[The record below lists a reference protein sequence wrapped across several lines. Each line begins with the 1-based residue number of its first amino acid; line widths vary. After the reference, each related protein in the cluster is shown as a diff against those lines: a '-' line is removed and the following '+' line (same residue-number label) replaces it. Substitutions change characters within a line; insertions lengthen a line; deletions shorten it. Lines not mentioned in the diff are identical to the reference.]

1 MTDFALDFLLH
12 YGYLRG
18 NSGSLAVS
26 PSLAAT
32 SLAKALA
39 DYQSAAGLTPTGEF
53 DQATEAKMHVPR
65 CGCLDVQRSVAE
77 WSRWRKNSLTY
88 KITDYVGGLSKG
100 DVDDLVRLAWTD
112 WMNVAD
118 LKIAPT
124 TGTPDIVISTGKG
137 RADGF
142 DGPGSTLAWAFL
154 PSGDDGQLLCR
165 FDLDER
171 WLKENPQNGI
181 LFRNVAC
188 HEFGHLLG
196 LEHSRNSNA
205 LMAPYYTPGIVNPQ
219 QADDIPRIQALYGKA
234 TSPPANPPPQFPV
247 PAGAIRFLKPLA
259 AGQHGDIV
267 LGSDAAAG
275 DFGLGPVGVE
285 E

>member
-1 MTDFALDFLLH
+1 MH

-18 NSGSLAVS
+18 NHGSLAISPTMMETSVS
-26 PSLAAT
+26 
-32 SLAKALA
+32 KAIA
-39 DYQSAAGLTPTGEF
+39 DFQSTAGLSPTGGLDE
-53 DQATEAKMHVPR
+53 ATEKKMAQPR

-100 DVDDLVRLAWTD
+100 DVDDLVRLAWAD
-112 WMNVAD
+112 WMAVAD

-124 TGTPDIVISTGKG
+124 FNTPDIIISTGSG

-142 DGPGSTLAWAFL
+142 DGPSGTLAYAYL
-154 PSGDDGQLLCR
+154 PNGDDGQLLCR
-165 FDLDER
+165 FDLGETWRKD
-171 WLKENPQNGI
+171 NPSGGI

-196 LEHSRNSNA
+196 LEHSRNSAA
-205 LMAPYYTPGIVNPQ
+205 LMAPYYTPGIIGPQ

-234 TSPPANPPPQFPV
+234 TTPPVVPPQFPV

-267 LGSDAAAG
+267 LGADAAPG
-275 DFGLGPVGVE
+275 DFGLGPVASDD
-285 E
+285 